1 MPLSFLLTQWRLL
14 AWAGLGAAIS
24 VLAGLW
30 RLEAGRAAHLQ
41 SALHAAQAA
50 QSSALA
56 QAGAARAA
64 GATVAAGAARDEA
77 TRDTHTENQ
86 HAIQSAPGSGQG
98 LDPSLND
105 AGRRGLCAYRAYQS
119 DPACL
124 QLRGPGSG
132 WRTDSGGAD
141 ASAPG

>member
-14 AWAGLGAAIS
+14 AWAGLGAAIA

-77 TRDTHTENQ
+77 TRDSHMENE
-86 HAIQSAPGSGQG
+86 HAIQ
-98 LDPSLND
+98 
-105 AGRRGLCAYRAYQS
+105 
-119 DPACL
+119 
-124 QLRGPGSG
+124 
-132 WRTDSGGAD
+132 
-141 ASAPG
+141 